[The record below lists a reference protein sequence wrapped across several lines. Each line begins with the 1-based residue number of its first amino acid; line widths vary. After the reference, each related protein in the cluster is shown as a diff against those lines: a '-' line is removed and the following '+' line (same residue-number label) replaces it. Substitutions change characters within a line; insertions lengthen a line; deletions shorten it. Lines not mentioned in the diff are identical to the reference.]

1 LRANLL
7 FFWSKSLR
15 LTFLIASL
23 APLAL
28 LILTTMKTT
37 FSQPTTKLLF
47 KKIPLYFLGILG
59 INLIISPLVQA
70 STGGILS
77 RGQSYALGLLGL
89 VSLSLF
95 VYLFVVIFQPEKF

>member
-1 LRANLL
+1 M
-7 FFWSKSLR
+7 FFGSKPLG
-15 LTFLIASL
+15 LTFLVASL
-23 APLAL
+23 ASLPL

-59 INLIISPLVQA
+59 INLIIAPLVQA
-70 STGGILS
+70 STAGLLP

-89 VSLSLF
+89 VTLSLF